1 MKRPILCLALATLPA
16 LGQPGGM
23 APVTIYTSF
32 QQVTPP
38 PVAGAIRAEVTSI
51 MAPLGLPL
59 EWRSLATA
67 TGDEV
72 SATLAV
78 VTFRG
83 DCTADVLTDAGS
95 GGALGWTHVTDGV
108 VLPFTEV
115 DCGRI
120 RGFLRRELLRVDPR
134 ERDRDLARAVGRVT
148 AHELYHVFAGTR
160 HHGSGGV
167 AEPVY
172 TQRELM
178 ANEFRFEDRE
188 FQTLRAGMLPAL
200 IEERRLQGSAQDSPQ
215 VGQAIFQ
222 SRGCTSCHGAKGE
235 GTPLAPA
242 LRAPGKP
249 VSFSTIA
256 AKLIRDVTHM
266 YQSAKDRKRKPPALT
281 DAEIGDLV
289 SFLNTP

>member
-1 MKRPILCLALATLPA
+1 
-16 LGQPGGM
+16 
-23 APVTIYTSF
+23 
-32 QQVTPP
+32 
-38 PVAGAIRAEVTSI
+38 

-67 TGDEV
+67 KGDEV

-83 DCTADVLTDAGS
+83 DCTAAVLKDAISAGP
-95 GGALGWTHVTDGV
+95 LGWTHVTDGV

-120 RGFLRRELLRVDPR
+120 RGFLRRELLRVDAN
-134 ERDRDLARAVGRVT
+134 ERDRDLARAIGRVT

-167 AEPVY
+167 GGAVY
-172 TQRELM
+172 TERELM

-200 IEERRLQGSAQDSPQ
+200 IEERRLRGSAQDSPQ

-222 SRGCTSCHGAKGE
+222 SKGCTSCHGAQGE

-256 AKLIRDVTHM
+256 AKLVKDVTHM
-266 YQSAKDRKRKPPALT
+266 YRSAKDRKRKPPVFT